1 VRKGPVIFEAEV
13 AMTPLEAAQRVLG
26 GEKVE
31 GFPMRL
37 PPPVAGTVG
46 FALVAMEKGSA
57 VTRMEARVE
66 RHANPMGTVH
76 GGILCDLADA
86 AMGMAAASTLAQ
98 GESFTTLEL
107 SMNFLRPVFDATLE
121 ARAKV
126 VHRGKT
132 MLYLECDV
140 VTADGKPVAK
150 SKSTALVLRGE
161 MAKGR

>member
-1 VRKGPVIFEAEV
+1 
-13 AMTPLEAAQRVLG
+13 MTPLEAAQRVLR
-26 GEKVE
+26 GEKLE
-31 GFPMRL
+31 GLRMRL
-37 PPPVAGTVG
+37 PPPVASTVG
-46 FALVAMEKGSA
+46 FEMVAMEKGSA

-86 AMGMAAASTLAQ
+86 AMGMAVASTLAE

-121 ARAKV
+121 ARARV
-126 VHRGKT
+126 VHGGRT

-140 VTADGKPVAK
+140 VTADGKTVAK